1 MPFLACGLEIKFAD
15 DKAGKPAGWFEGYGS
30 VFNNIDQGGDAI
42 APGAFA
48 KTLEVDWKPKGKFPK
63 MLLQH
68 GGGWLAGAEDGI
80 PIGKWTNM
88 TEDSKGLAVAGQLFG
103 LETQKGIY
111 IHEGL
116 KSGELDGLSIGYN
129 TIASRMGQTAT
140 EPERLLTEVKLWE
153 VSVVTFPMN
162 TAATIT
168 GAKSMADL
176 FGKLDGLKNL
186 NEAEAFLRSGFG
198 MSQRQAKTFLSA
210 MKKLCLNQSDSGGR
224 SEEDQQP
231 RDVVLQNLAK
241 LNSAYGF

>member
-15 DKAGKPAGWFEGYGS
+15 AKAGKPAGWFEGYGS
-30 VFNNIDQGGDAI
+30 VFNNMDEGGDAV

-48 KTLEVDWKPKGKFPK
+48 KTLTDWRGKGKFPK

-68 GGGWLAGAEDGI
+68 GGGWLGGAEDGI
-80 PIGKWTNM
+80 PIGKWANM
-88 TEDSKGLAVAGQLFG
+88 AEDSKGLSVEGQLFA
-103 LETQKGIY
+103 LDTQKGTY

-129 TIASRMGQTAT
+129 AIASRTGQAAG

-162 TAATIT
+162 TEATVT
-168 GAKSMADL
+168 GAKSMADM

-186 NEAEAFLRSGFG
+186 NEAEAFLRSGLG

-224 SEEDQQP
+224 AEDDQQP
-231 RDVVLQNLAK
+231 RDVVLQGIKGLRD
-241 LNSAYGF
+241 AYGI